1 MTQNNRLG
9 YVNTLHYRNK
19 LTIIRGLPGSG
30 KSTYGRQLA
39 NQTGAIFIEPDMFC
53 MHRGEYHYTAQLYED
68 ATKRALHLLH
78 VAQCDCIYADVLP
91 TQNDVMRVYN
101 SFFFGNYG
109 CGSWDELRIVTL
121 KITVEESLAK
131 NIHHVAECDIRRMA
145 SSWEPVLKEEVMR
158 VSECLL
164 YEEI

>member
-1 MTQNNRLG
+1 MTTHM
-9 YVNTLHYRNK
+9 NTLHYRNK

-53 MHRGEYHYTAQLYED
+53 IHGGDYRYTASHYED
-68 ATKRALHLLH
+68 ATRRALNLLH
-78 VAQCDCIYADVLP
+78 NAQCDCIYADVLP

-101 SFFFGNYG
+101 SFFFGAYG
-109 CGSWDELRIVTL
+109 QGTAEELRIVTL

-145 SSWEPVLKEEVMR
+145 ATWEPVLQEEVMR